1 VSSKV
6 RDKIAKLTPERRE
19 QVKNRA
25 AELIVEEMTARGRKA
40 QKLSQARKR
49 TQTGRVETVAR

>member
-1 VSSKV
+1 MSSKV

-40 QKLSQARKR
+40 QKLSQTRKR
-49 TQTGRVETVAR
+49 TQTGRVER